1 MPSVTLVG
9 ERMAKKG
16 LEFIYMG
23 PSSNCKNCKL
33 KTACFNLKKGRSYR
47 ITGIREKRHSC
58 NLHDG
63 GVRVVEVEELPI
75 IAFIDKNSKEG
86 SKVKIDTMNCRHLDC
101 EYFDICHSPLLQNNK
116 EYSVIKIIEPVECID
131 GRELVKAEISDS

>member
-33 KTACFNLKKGRSYR
+33 KT
-47 ITGIREKRHSC
+47 
-58 NLHDG
+58 
-63 GVRVVEVEELPI
+63 
-75 IAFIDKNSKEG
+75 
-86 SKVKIDTMNCRHLDC
+86 
-101 EYFDICHSPLLQNNK
+101 
-116 EYSVIKIIEPVECID
+116 
-131 GRELVKAEISDS
+131 